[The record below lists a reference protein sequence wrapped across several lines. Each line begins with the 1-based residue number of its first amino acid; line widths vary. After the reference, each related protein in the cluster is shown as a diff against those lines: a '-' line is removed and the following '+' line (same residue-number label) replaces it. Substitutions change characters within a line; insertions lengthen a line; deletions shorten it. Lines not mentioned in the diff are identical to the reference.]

1 MAQTKTQA
9 LNKVKATAR
18 YKKATSAGKKVL
30 RQSAIRKWNA
40 RQPKNYTV
48 ADLAGRNHYP
58 AALLETVPKLKE
70 IFIDAYLHEWDDQ
83 KIQLAIENTDWF
95 RDHSVRWK
103 EVEKSRAQNPGEFD
117 FKVNKAKIN
126 IRNQASR
133 LGVELTEE
141 ELNSLGSAFV
151 YDDGWSEAEA
161 SQYIGAHLKVKEGQG
176 LLGEAGKREMELR
189 KMANDY
195 GMDYPDSF
203 YRQAAQKF
211 IQNGDTAVETQI
223 RNDAANTYAQWGD
236 DLRNGKTDVKTAAG
250 SYLRALEK
258 TYDLDNGAGTLS
270 NPMVKRA
277 LQARDEQGNPTVK
290 PLWQFEEDLRRDPK
304 WLTTN
309 NGAETMS
316 KVAGGLLQ
324 EWGFLNNG

>member
-1 MAQTKTQA
+1 MAQSKTQA
-9 LNKVKATAR
+9 LKALKASAK
-18 YKKATSAGKKVL
+18 YKKATPARKQAMRK
-30 RQSAIRKWNA
+30 ATITKWNSQ
-40 RQPKNYTV
+40 QPKNYTV

-58 AALLETVPKLKE
+58 AALLELVPKLQG
-70 IFIDAYLHEWDDQ
+70 IFTDAYIHEWDDA

-103 EVEKSRAQNPGEFD
+103 EVEKSRALNPGEFN
-117 FKVNKAKIN
+117 FKVNQAKTN
-126 IRNQASR
+126 IRLQANR
-133 LGVELTEE
+133 LGVELSEE
-141 ELNSLGSAFV
+141 ELANLGSAFV
-151 YDDGWSEAEA
+151 YDGGWSEAEA
-161 SQYIGAHLKVKEGQG
+161 NQYLGAHLKVKEGQG
-176 LLGEAGKREMELR
+176 LLGEAGKREMDLR
-189 KMANDY
+189 KMASDY